1 LAHVRKCKKS
11 RRDHKCFVVVR
22 FPQDEV
28 TLLWDSAPVQ
38 ITTDLSFNEFI
49 VFNITTY
56 SEVDLRCSGETQ
68 LVVTAHSHLATISG
82 NFSSGVIQFVLKR
95 RSGHHVQCIIVPSVF
110 ITLLNYISFWFD
122 LNSRSKRLYL
132 NLSAFGFM
140 LYFYYTSVCLP
151 YPTPYL
157 KALDVFVLICESF
170 SLITLLETV
179 LVDIICTAEETQ
191 FHLKKLASAKE
202 YPKSVFWLEFG
213 MKLSYPVFYVFF
225 VILYGLVYF

>member
-1 LAHVRKCKKS
+1 
-11 RRDHKCFVVVR
+11 
-22 FPQDEV
+22 V

-56 SEVDLRCSGETQ
+56 SEVDLRC
-68 LVVTAHSHLATISG
+68 SG

-170 SLITLLETV
+170 ALITLIETV